1 MSSPIDGH
9 DMNVV
14 AFRYGAGDDEVA
26 VTDVPARADNGISQA
41 WQKIIGQHPNLT
53 NNIVAVYAEW
63 EPTAADYEFMSWNF
77 PNLPEV
83 SFSFARPESGDW
95 DAALQQAAA
104 TRAAAMQKKHAQE
117 AMGNLVAT
125 LTDPEAREPLAIPML
140 RMVTSPPPM
149 SAYRTLLPNQLYVLV
164 ARVAPTPRGTL
175 NLNWVLQ
182 NQFAGADV
190 ALDDLL
196 DEAFVNLA
204 AGLKTTGYSLGD
216 GSSTDVLEI
225 TRDNI
230 HLAAAAIAMPNFR
243 EQIASILGGDRFLVA
258 INCHERLQVA
268 RADSDIGTT
277 ALKELVFAHEQ
288 QQEGVVP
295 TLLLIEPDGMRIV
308 AQNGEP
314 LG

>member
-1 MSSPIDGH
+1 M
-9 DMNVV
+9 
-14 AFRYGAGDDEVA
+14 
-26 VTDVPARADNGISQA
+26 
-41 WQKIIGQHPNLT
+41 
-53 NNIVAVYAEW
+53 
-63 EPTAADYEFMSWNF
+63 
-77 PNLPEV
+77 
-83 SFSFARPESGDW
+83 SFSFTRPESSDW
-95 DAALQQAAA
+95 DAALRQAAA
-104 TRAAAMQKKHAQE
+104 TRAAAKQKKHAQE
-117 AMGNLVAT
+117 AMGNPDAT
-125 LTDPEAREPLAIPML
+125 LTDPEAPEPVAIPML

-164 ARVAPTPRGTL
+164 AQVAPTPRGTL

-182 NQFAGADV
+182 NQFAGADI
-190 ALDDLL
+190 AFDDLL

-216 GSSTDVLEI
+216 GSSTDILEI
-225 TRDNI
+225 TRDDTI

-258 INCHERLQVA
+258 INCHETLQVA

-277 ALKELVFAHEQ
+277 ALKELVFAHKQ

-295 TLLLIEPDGMRIV
+295 TLLLIEPDGMRIL

-314 LG
+314 PS